1 MVENIHLRRS
11 QVAQDVLFVSMV
23 LQEKERY
30 NSQRGTDFVTRHE
43 EHDLTYKSN
52 AHRESVSGR
61 WGFSLGSKSTLPWS
75 AGWFCTV
82 DFWI

>member
-52 AHRESVSGR
+52 THRESVSGR
-61 WGFSLGSKSTLPWS
+61 WGFSLGSRSTLP
-75 AGWFCTV
+75 CV